1 MSSIQNRRKNLA
13 WHLVSRPTREQP
25 AGPHNFRL
33 IESEQ
38 AEPSEGQVLVRHLF
52 MSLDPYMRGRMNDG
66 KSYAAPQALNETMV
80 GGTVGEVLASRHP
93 KFKEGDRVVGMGGWQ
108 LYALSDGAG
117 LRKLPPGDSIPV
129 EAYIGPAGMPGI
141 TAWVGTTQIIKP
153 KAGETYVVS
162 AATGAVGTVAGQLA
176 KMAGARVVGVAGGPD
191 KCRYAVETLG
201 IDVCVDHRAANFEQ
215 QFAAATPD
223 GIDGLF
229 ENVGGDP
236 FRYSLRRINAHSRI
250 ALCGLVASGY
260 DGTPTVVEDMRMV
273 LNARCLIQGFIVT
286 DHLPLWPQA
295 IAELSGHLA
304 SGRIKWRSTIAEGI
318 EAAPAAFFS
327 MLKGG
332 NFGKQLVRLG

>member
-1 MSSIQNRRKNLA
+1 MSIANTYSNKA
-13 WHLVSRPTREQP
+13 WHLVSRPSREQP

-33 IESEQ
+33 VESSV
-38 AEPSEGQVLVRHLF
+38 AEPAEGQVLIRHLF
-52 MSLDPYMRGRMNDG
+52 LSLDPYMRGRMNDG
-66 KSYAAPQALNETMV
+66 KNYAAPQNLDETMV
-80 GGTVGEVLASRHP
+80 GGTVGEVVASRHP
-93 KFKEGDRVVGMGGWQ
+93 KFREGDRVVGMGGWQ

-117 LRKLPPGDSIPV
+117 LRKLPADDSIPI

-153 KAGETYVVS
+153 KAKETYVVS

-176 KMAGARVVGVAGGPD
+176 KMAGARVVGIAGGPD
-191 KCRYAVETLG
+191 KCRYAVDTLG
-201 IDVCVDHRAANFEQ
+201 LDACVDHRTADFEQ

-236 FRYSLRRINAHSRI
+236 FKFSLRRINFHSRI

-273 LNARCLIQGFIVT
+273 LTARCLIQGFIVT
-286 DHLPLWPQA
+286 DFLPLWPQA

-304 SGRIKWRSTIAEGI
+304 SGRIKWRTSIADGI
-318 EAAPAAFFS
+318 EAAPEAFFA